1 MISWT
6 SHSIAWIY
14 VLKDNIRLK
23 KETYSAERSIWNVF
37 ILVNNNLHVAF
48 LMMLRIKT
56 DFYIG
61 MSNRI
66 TYCSNISDFLDILHF
81 EYTWYV
87 ISLRWCLHLKYLK
100 SNYCCLIVISFMCRF
115 LGHIIILLRNNFFS
129 KELLMF
135 H

>member
-6 SHSIAWIY
+6 SHTIARIY
-14 VLKDNIRLK
+14 VLKDNIRLRK
-23 KETYSAERSIWNVF
+23 DTYSAKRSIWNGY
-37 ILVNNNLHVAF
+37 ILVINNLHVAF

-66 TYCSNISDFLDILHF
+66 VQIYPTFSIFYILNTLDM
-81 EYTWYV
+81 V

-115 LGHIIILLRNNFFS
+115 LGHIIILLRKNFFS